1 MTALSQAAAPSTG
14 RCTRGRRAPGI
25 QALQARLFQ
34 PRPSPEPYHF
44 AGTRPPLFRDFA
56 ERLPALGCPGAPR
69 AEPRDP
75 PQLQPLGL
83 PGEIP
88 ALTLYSEIAQSP
100 FPGFWAPPPCFAS
113 DQWAQGLPGSSG
125 GATPLPNDTI
135 SLIGLAVRCVPKPVC
150 PEHF

>member
-100 FPGFWAPPPCFAS
+100 FPGFWAPPPALHPTN
-113 DQWAQGLPGSSG
+113 GLKACLAPVGE
-125 GATPLPNDTI
+125 LPPSPMTQY
-135 SLIGLAVRCVPKPVC
+135 L
-150 PEHF
+150 